1 MRYFYLVIC
10 VFLTLSGVA
19 QNSSRVKQLERQRKE
34 ALAEIE
40 ETDKLLKETTLTAKN
55 SLSRLNL
62 LSNQLLNRRKVLD
75 LLNQEV
81 NAIDRQIETTR
92 NDIRVLEKELK
103 EKRENYGKSVQ
114 SIHKRRSSQ
123 DKLLFILSA
132 DNFTQSMRRMRYLRE
147 YGDWQKKQALEIIE
161 KQKEI
166 ERKQKELEDTRSEK
180 QALAQVREQE
190 RNKLQQEE
198 SSQKVEVQQLNKK
211 QKELQA
217 DLRKKRQQAAALN
230 KQIEK
235 LIAEEIARAEEEA
248 RKAER
253 ERLAREEAAR
263 KGEKKPATTTT
274 KEPEA
279 RVAETKGGYAM
290 TQAEKQLSTNF
301 AGNRGRLPA
310 PVNRKYTIVAQ
321 FGEQQHQELKNIR
334 MNNSGID
341 LQVTPGT
348 EAQAVFNGEVTRVFV
363 VPGYNNS
370 VIVRHGNYL
379 TVYSNLSQVYVKQG
393 DKVSTRQVLGKIF
406 TDTEDGNSTILH
418 FQLWKEKTKLNP
430 EPWISR

>member
-1 MRYFYLVIC
+1 MRYLCLTILF
-10 VFLTLSGVA
+10 FLFSLSVVA
-19 QNSSRVKQLERQRKE
+19 QNSARVKQLERQRKE
-34 ALAEIE
+34 ALAEIA
-40 ETDKLLKETTLTAKN
+40 ETDKLLKETSRTAKN
-55 SLSRLNL
+55 SLNRLNL
-62 LSNQLLNRRKVLD
+62 LSNQLLNRKKVLS

-81 NAIDRQIETTR
+81 EAIDKQIEATR
-92 NDIRVLEKELK
+92 NEIRSLEKELE
-103 EKRENYGKSVQ
+103 EKREKYKKSVQ
-114 SIHKRRSSQ
+114 TIHQRRTSQ

-132 DNFTQSMRRMRYLRE
+132 ENFAQSLRRMRYLRE
-147 YGDWQKKQALEIIE
+147 YGNWQKKQALEILD

-166 ERKQKELEDTRSEK
+166 ELKQKELEKTREEK
-180 QALAQVREQE
+180 QALVQVREQE
-190 RNKLQQEE
+190 RNKLQKEE

-211 QKELQA
+211 EKELRAQ
-217 DLRKKRQQAAALN
+217 LRKKKQQAAALN

-235 LIAEEIARAEEEA
+235 LIAEEIARAEEAA

-253 ERLAREEAAR
+253 ERRAAAAR
-263 KGEKKPATTTT
+263 GEKQDPAKDTE
-274 KEPEA
+274 K
-279 RVAETKGGYAM
+279 RVAATKGGYAM
-290 TQAEKQLSTNF
+290 TQAEQKLSSNF

-310 PVNRKYTIVAQ
+310 PVNRKYTIVSY
-321 FGEQQHQELKNIR
+321 FGEQQHQELKYVR
-334 MNNSGID
+334 TNNNGID

-348 EAQAVFNGEVTRVFV
+348 DAQAVFNGVVTRVFV

-393 DKVSTRQVLGKIF
+393 DKVSTRQALGKVF

-430 EPWISR
+430 APWITR